1 MSDKKYRICL
11 YVPLGKRDGTLSLH
25 ESDGRITGYMDIL
38 KQKSDIVRTLCS
50 DGHLELCGVL
60 GTLRKLCSALSVSAD
75 YVIKGTECS
84 PCSEEI
90 NSILAPLSEAEKK
103 AVKMLAAFTKI
114 LKDE

>member
-38 KQKSDIVRTLCS
+38 NQKSDIVRTLCS

-60 GTLRKLCSALSVSAD
+60 KTLMTTVPFNAVGTIDGNRIILNLNRMRCVLFSLRR
-75 YVIKGTECS
+75 G
-84 PCSEEI
+84 
-90 NSILAPLSEAEKK
+90 
-103 AVKMLAAFTKI
+103 VK
-114 LKDE
+114 